1 MMMMMMT
8 MMSVCCVQVR
18 FPPEFGAD
26 IRDLITNL
34 LQVDITRR
42 FGCMKPGV
50 ADIKTHHFFSETDWI
65 ALFEH
70 KVWPRNTSHNLLI
83 LIYYSTNET
92 FCMLIIVK
100 PLSGTIII
108 IIVITRNLKQSPA

>member
-1 MMMMMMT
+1 MT
-8 MMSVCCVQVR
+8 CVRCIYIQVR

-26 IRDLITNL
+26 LRDLITNF

-50 ADIKTHHFFSETDWI
+50 TDIKTHRFFSETDWI

-70 KVWPRNTSHNLLI
+70 KVWTTS
-83 LIYYSTNET
+83 IYRRE
-92 FCMLIIVK
+92 
-100 PLSGTIII
+100 
-108 IIVITRNLKQSPA
+108 